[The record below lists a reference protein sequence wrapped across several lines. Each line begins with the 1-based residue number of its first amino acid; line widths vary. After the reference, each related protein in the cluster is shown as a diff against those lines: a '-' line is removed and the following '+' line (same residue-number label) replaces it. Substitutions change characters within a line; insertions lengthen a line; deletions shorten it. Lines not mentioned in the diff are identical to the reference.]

1 MAIKKETLNENL
13 TRTYSDEGF
22 RIMNIKTGQIYDEAI
37 DPIHIEREYVEIAE
51 LVEVEEEAL
60 N

>member
-22 RIMNIKTGQIYDEAI
+22 RIMNIKTGQIYDEA
-37 DPIHIEREYVEIAE
+37 RSR
-51 LVEVEEEAL
+51 
-60 N
+60 